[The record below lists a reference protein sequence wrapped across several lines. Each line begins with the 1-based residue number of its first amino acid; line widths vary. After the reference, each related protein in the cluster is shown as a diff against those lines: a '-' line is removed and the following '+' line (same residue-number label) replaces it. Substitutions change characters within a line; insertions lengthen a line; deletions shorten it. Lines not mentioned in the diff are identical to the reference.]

1 MDVSERKHA
10 EDALRDA
17 QAELAHVAR
26 LTTMGELA
34 ASIAH
39 EVNQP
44 LAAIVTNAESCLLWL
59 AKDRPDL
66 DRVRK
71 AAERIVRT
79 GHHASDVIKSI
90 RAMLRKGSP
99 AISQLDLNGAITDVL
114 DLMRNELSRHDVA
127 LETELCA
134 DLERITGD
142 RVQLQQVIVNLV
154 KNGIEAMSG
163 VMNRARLLR
172 VTTMLDA
179 NGCVLT
185 AVADSGKG
193 LDAPTINRIF
203 EPFFTTRREGMGMG
217 LSICRS
223 IVEAHGGRLWASCR
237 LPHGS
242 VFQFTLP
249 SPSGSPFHAWNS
261 NAPN

>member
-1 MDVSERKHA
+1 
-10 EDALRDA
+10 
-17 QAELAHVAR
+17 
-26 LTTMGELA
+26 
-34 ASIAH
+34 
-39 EVNQP
+39 
-44 LAAIVTNAESCLLWL
+44 
-59 AKDRPDL
+59 
-66 DRVRK
+66 
-71 AAERIVRT
+71 
-79 GHHASDVIKSI
+79 
-90 RAMLRKGSP
+90 MLRKGSP